1 MTTKDLAVRRD
12 LADHPHRPLR
22 AARIPLAKLRI
33 HPRHV
38 RRDMGDLTELAES
51 LKHDGQHQ
59 LIKVDK
65 RGEFFQ
71 ILEGHRRFAAATL
84 AGLRTLNAEIVPA
97 RTDAEAVAVML
108 TTGVHTKPL
117 SAAER
122 RHAVRLL
129 IDEEGMSTADV
140 AARCGVTPAT
150 IRRWYHA
157 DEDGVTTAVPAAPT
171 SSVAVPRPRRTDDG
185 CPVRKPTTI
194 GVSRL
199 TGLADRWAERC
210 HRGLSPEHAQALL
223 EELRALAAGQFT

>member
-1 MTTKDLAVRRD
+1 MTTADLAVRRD
-12 LADHPHRPLR
+12 LADHPYRPLR
-22 AARIPLAKLRI
+22 AARIPLAKLRV
-33 HPRHV
+33 HPRHI
-38 RRDMGDLTELAES
+38 RQDMGDLTELANS
-51 LKHDGQHQ
+51 LVHDGQHQ
-59 LIKVDK
+59 LIKVDQ

-97 RTDAEAVAVML
+97 RSNAEAVALML
-108 TTGVHTKPL
+108 TTGVHAKPL
-117 SAAER
+117 APAER
-122 RHAVRLL
+122 SHAVRLL

-150 IRRWYHA
+150 IRRWYAA
-157 DEDGVTTAVPAAPT
+157 DNDAGDGAPAAPAAP
-171 SSVAVPRPRRTDDG
+171 VRMPRPRRTDDG
-185 CPVRKPTTI
+185 RPLRKPTTI

-199 TGLADRWAERC
+199 TGLANRWAERC